1 MWHLGLHL
9 LVHQQSSM
17 KLCNLEQLLSW
28 NAHHLVCC
36 SLIDGL
42 SSMRLSEWL
51 LDQISHMF
59 MSASHRTPYCRTTTT
74 LVAIS
79 AINALLQPLL
89 DRVQTALDHPAGIS
103 DPTWQDAE
111 LADLQKLVTA
121 AAEAQ
126 AGCALLQP
134 IAKAV
139 AELLAV
145 AAASLHADQST
156 PTSSETDAAVSAS
169 PPCTAINCLLGMAG
183 ALVTRTVSV
192 STAQEAQQRWQ
203 QWRQLAASLGLQ
215 EQAHLAPVLAAP
227 GKALLLHLQSAAQE
241 PPKKVPLQV
250 RLPVR
255 SVLRCFTACTT
266 VTLCVVQSWRLHPVL
281 LKLDDFI
288 RTACQA
294 CGRQHT
300 RAPAVRGQITLLPS
314 YLQVQRDM
322 AFSTA
327 CQDLSRRGLLG
338 QLTGPC
344 TLFPCFLHRYSPGP
358 QHQRPAAEAG
368 EGHGPRKDFFEAAAA
383 ELMLQRAGGAVL
395 VEVQQHSALPT
406 ISQRH
411 SEWHCLCLRAAV
423 AFCACD
429 GQGCH
434 FLLPVTAGHTVQ
446 MLVGQLRA
454 LRSCSSISA
463 VARTSGTT
471 QAWPEVPILR
481 SSIGWLGGCW
491 ARCCTTEQASP

>member
-28 NAHHLVCC
+28 SAHHLVCC

-42 SSMRLSEWL
+42 SSMRHSEWL
-51 LDQISHMF
+51 LDQISHMS

-192 STAQEAQQRWQ
+192 PTAQEAQQRWQ

-266 VTLCVVQSWRLHPVL
+266 VTLCGVQSWRLHPVL

-288 RTACQA
+288 CTACQA

-300 RAPAVRGQITLLPS
+300 RAPAVRGRCGADHSAALVPAGAARYGVQHCLSGPQQARPAGPADWALHPLPLLPA
-314 YLQVQRDM
+314 QVQPW
-322 AFSTA
+322 APAPTA
-327 CQDLSRRGLLG
+327 SSGGWGGPWAPQRLLRG
-338 QLTGPC
+338 
-344 TLFPCFLHRYSPGP
+344 S
-358 QHQRPAAEAG
+358 
-368 EGHGPRKDFFEAAAA
+368 
-383 ELMLQRAGGAVL
+383 
-395 VEVQQHSALPT
+395 
-406 ISQRH
+406 
-411 SEWHCLCLRAAV
+411 
-423 AFCACD
+423 
-429 GQGCH
+429 GC
-434 FLLPVTAGHTVQ
+434 
-446 MLVGQLRA
+446 
-454 LRSCSSISA
+454 
-463 VARTSGTT
+463 
-471 QAWPEVPILR
+471 
-481 SSIGWLGGCW
+481 
-491 ARCCTTEQASP
+491 